1 MKTTINERRLDVL
14 AREIARLD
22 EEVVTARRAAG
33 DLDGGEVACSI
44 MDAMAAEKRV
54 ELEEALR
61 AYFLE
66 SEFIRRGDLR
76 RVAA

>member
-1 MKTTINERRLDVL
+1 MRTTINERRLDVL

-33 DLDGGEVACSI
+33 DLDGNEHACAVVA
-44 MDAMAAEKRV
+44 AAADEKRA
-54 ELEEALR
+54 ELEKALR
-61 AYFLE
+61 AYFIE
-66 SEFIRRGDLR
+66 SEVVRRGDLR